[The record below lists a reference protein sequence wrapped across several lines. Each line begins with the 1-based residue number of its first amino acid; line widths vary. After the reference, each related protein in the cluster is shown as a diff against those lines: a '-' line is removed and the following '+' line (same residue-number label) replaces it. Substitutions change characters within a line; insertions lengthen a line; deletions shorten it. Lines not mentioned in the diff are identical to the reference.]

1 VLQLVNSLGGN
12 TSAGGLLS
20 RATGQVLNPN
30 LELLFSGVNLRS
42 FAFDFDFAP
51 RDEKESNV
59 VKEII
64 RVFKQSMAPRTGSNT
79 EGAGLFIEAPNI
91 FLLKYKSGNQDHP
104 YLNKFKP
111 CALTSMGMNY
121 TGSGSYST
129 YAKNIFRRVKLRDDL
144 QNVFTIFN
152 KYQIQEGAR
161 PDTVAEELYGSSQYD
176 WVVLIGAGII
186 NVRNEWPL
194 SDRDIYRYSE
204 ELYGNDLNA
213 VHHYETTEV
222 KDSNGRLILPAG
234 KIVDST
240 FTIPDPNISIQ
251 TLNPVVGISNY
262 EYEVRKNNKKRDIYV
277 LKPAYLQQVINDTR
291 KAMTYDRSSQYVND
305 KLIRTENTRVTMP

>member
-1 VLQLVNSLGGN
+1 MSFFREL
-12 TSAGGLLS
+12 
-20 RATGQVLNPN
+20 PN
-30 LELLFSGVNLRS
+30 LEYQSFLSSRKGSDDYLLV
-42 FAFDFDFAP
+42 
-51 RDEKESNV
+51 
-59 VKEII
+59 
-64 RVFKQSMAPRTGSNT
+64 
-79 EGAGLFIEAPNI
+79 
-91 FLLKYKSGNQDHP
+91 
-104 YLNKFKP
+104 
-111 CALTSMGMNY
+111 
-121 TGSGSYST
+121 
-129 YAKNIFRRVKLRDDL
+129 KNIFRRVKLRDDL

-176 WVVLIGAGII
+176 WVVLIGANII

-204 ELYGNDLNA
+204 QLYGNDLNA
-213 VHHYETTEV
+213 VHHYETKEV

-234 KIVDST
+234 KIVDSV
-240 FTIPDPNISIQ
+240 FTIPDPDILIQ
-251 TLNPVVGISNY
+251 TLNPVIGISNY
-262 EYEVRKNNKKRDIYV
+262 EYEVRKNNKKREIYV

>member
-1 VLQLVNSLGGN
+1 MSYFREL
-12 TSAGGLLS
+12 
-20 RATGQVLNPN
+20 PN
-30 LELLFSGVNLRS
+30 LEYQSFLSSRKGSDDYLLV
-42 FAFDFDFAP
+42 
-51 RDEKESNV
+51 
-59 VKEII
+59 
-64 RVFKQSMAPRTGSNT
+64 
-79 EGAGLFIEAPNI
+79 
-91 FLLKYKSGNQDHP
+91 
-104 YLNKFKP
+104 
-111 CALTSMGMNY
+111 
-121 TGSGSYST
+121 
-129 YAKNIFRRVKLRDDL
+129 KNIFRRVKLRDDL

-204 ELYGNDLNA
+204 QLYGNDLNA
-213 VHHYETTEV
+213 VHHYETKEI

-240 FTIPDPNISIQ
+240 FTIPDPNIPVQ